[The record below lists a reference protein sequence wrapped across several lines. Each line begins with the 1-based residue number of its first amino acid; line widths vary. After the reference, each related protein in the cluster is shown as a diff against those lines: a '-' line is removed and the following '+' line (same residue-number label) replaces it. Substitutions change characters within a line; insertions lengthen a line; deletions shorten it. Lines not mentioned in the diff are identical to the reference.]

1 MESCLPAK
9 HHYFSVGKLRS
20 SLFIREEEVLLEED
34 FATPQQQKEVRKQS
48 KQSSKQTP
56 ATQQYINVET
66 VASNEPLNVNDPSK
80 LAQQLGVNQTQFMKE
95 QSDILQKAAKEKERE
110 DIKAAIPDESLN
122 MQGQE
127 RMLQQF
133 SEKKKKEDKRKM
145 SDSHLTRR
153 EDHVYDNADI
163 LAQPSVPARQPFHD
177 PEHHLGHGQHPA
189 SHPSS
194 SYHSGEAPPVQYPA
208 SHPQAQYQPPPNS
221 NYANMLPQDMEHP
234 PPQHHHQYYPSS
246 TNMLPVTNQDMEHPP
261 PQHHHQY
268 YPSSTNMLP
277 VTNQDMEHPFP
288 HHHHQYY
295 PAGSSSTMNT
305 QQPSIQSGQ
314 HKAYAAPPDQTYS
327 AGLGV
332 GSPVQLIQDP
342 NRTGVIKWIGPLS
355 EIKGTIAGVELV
367 SMRENYIIIIMIV
380 LFLSSG
386 WSYGRL

>member
-1 MESCLPAK
+1 MLIFHDCLQDETVFGTDMESCLPAK
-9 HHYFSVGKLRS
+9 HHYFSVGKFRS

-34 FATPQQQKEVRKQS
+34 FATPEQQKDVRKQS

-56 ATQQYINVET
+56 ATQKYSEWQKVET

-80 LAQQLGVNQTQFMKE
+80 LAQQMGVNSQTQFMKE
-95 QSDILQKAAKEKERE
+95 QSDILQRAAEEKERE
-110 DIKAAIPDESLN
+110 NVKAAMPDESLN
-122 MQGQE
+122 LQGQE
-127 RMLQQF
+127 RMLQQY
-133 SEKKKKEDKRKM
+133 SEQKKKEDKRKM
-145 SDSHLTRR
+145 SDSGLTRR
-153 EDHVYDNADI
+153 EMDYYPGI
-163 LAQPSVPARQPFHD
+163 PSQPSVPARQSFHD
-177 PEHHLGHGQHPA
+177 PGHHLGHGQHPA

-234 PPQHHHQYYPSS
+234 SP
-246 TNMLPVTNQDMEHPP
+246 
-261 PQHHHQY
+261 
-268 YPSSTNMLP
+268 
-277 VTNQDMEHPFP
+277 
-288 HHHHQYY
+288 HQYY

-314 HKAYAAPPDQTYS
+314 HKAYAGPPDQTFS

-342 NRTGVIKWIGPLS
+342 NRTGVIKWIGPLP

-367 SMRENYIIIIMIV
+367 SMRENYIMI
-380 LFLSSG
+380 
-386 WSYGRL
+386 